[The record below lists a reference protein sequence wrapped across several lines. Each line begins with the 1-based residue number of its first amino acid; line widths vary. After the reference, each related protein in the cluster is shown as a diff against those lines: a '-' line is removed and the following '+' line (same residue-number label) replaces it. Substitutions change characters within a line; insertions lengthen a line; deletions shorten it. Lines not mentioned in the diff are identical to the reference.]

1 MTIKEWK
8 EFEEEHNFIFK
19 KMRNKNDKRRLKKVV
34 HEMRVSNI
42 LNNFIKKI
50 SRNIMNSEPVDY
62 NPFNERVDRTS

>member
-50 SRNIMNSEPVDY
+50 SRNNMNSEPVDY